1 VGAEVRGIM
10 KKYAEEPIVIKGFD
24 GVTREL
30 IIPCDL
36 KMSMPDEYGVHRWST
51 LKKVK

>member
-1 VGAEVRGIM
+1 M
-10 KKYAEEPIVIKGFD
+10 KKYAEEPLYIEGMD

-36 KMSMPDEYGVHRWST
+36 KTSKPDEFGVHRWST
-51 LKKVK
+51 LEKVN